1 MSVVRN
7 YNIARKDMIEALK
20 SITFTDDVRIIAYPF
35 TTPGFSKAIR
45 IVFMGGI
52 YEDERRLSSKSST
65 YDIVLN
71 KNEIIKTP
79 LSVPARK
86 EDIDKIIEKLG
97 VFPESIKK
105 INQVSR
111 NQVSRIL
118 EIYGPGG
125 VGVGWRKNGGGRKTH
140 RATKKIRRNRRRYS
154 RRN

>member
-105 INQVSR
+105 INKVS
-111 NQVSRIL
+111 STE